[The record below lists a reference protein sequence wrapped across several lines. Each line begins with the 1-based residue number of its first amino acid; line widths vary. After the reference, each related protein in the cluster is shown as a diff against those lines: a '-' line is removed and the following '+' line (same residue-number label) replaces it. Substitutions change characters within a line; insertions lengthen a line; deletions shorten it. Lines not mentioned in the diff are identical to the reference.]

1 MDKLYWLEQI
11 KLQDR
16 AKVGDKAFY
25 LSRIMQR
32 GYPVVPGFVVSAE
45 VLREFLETLNSSE
58 ALVADL
64 PYSSLH
70 LDVKNWRQLQ
80 QVARRLRQE
89 ISAAHLPQHLL
100 SQIVNAAK
108 ELKSA
113 YLIFRPTFVLPT
125 IKHGV
130 TKTSG
135 LLESVVCECDEEAI
149 ALALKRTWSQMFRAK
164 SLSYWQWA
172 GIDLQQINLGVLV
185 QPFRNAI
192 ASGLLNANSSE
203 WEILATSGLG
213 VAMTQG
219 EVLPDVY
226 YIQPETGTVKERQLG
241 NKMVA
246 YRVNDKAPVA
256 ALQTVPA
263 SGALV
268 SNDSSLVPY
277 LLEEDQQKQYALPEE
292 HLQQLIQL
300 ATQIVKETGVNFTFE
315 WTISCEATSTLYLTQ
330 MSTPLAIYNFHS
342 IKGLGASAGR
352 VTATAHIIVNAQQ
365 KPEQLPKGV
374 ILVTPT
380 IAPDWLPLLQQAA
393 GIITDKGGITSHAAI
408 LARELGIPAVVS
420 VADAT
425 AIIQTGE
432 KLLIDGDKGE
442 VYRLTREAR
451 EIGQGEEDTGTK
463 GTQGSYRGTSPVGG
477 FSVKSSQ
484 RPSGISFGDAESFG
498 HATRTRTQSPRSGD
512 PHFDKLSAQPAALS
526 HRAGVPQ
533 RQTPAEGNPPM
544 PYGQASPEGAK
555 LAGGSIPPADF
566 GATQTPTAL
575 ALVEESVHRQGE
587 DNTGTSELTE
597 DTKAPGWFPLRKVS
611 VDKGTYL
618 FSASSSSSSRLS
630 LPMITTKL
638 LVNLSQPS
646 LIEQA
651 QSLPVDGVGLLR
663 SELMALNILEGK
675 HPSAWL
681 LEGHRTKLLER
692 WYEQIIHFAQAFAP
706 RPVFYRSLDWRSHE
720 LPSLNDNVESSTQ
733 SMLGERGT
741 FSYLKN
747 PAVFELELAA
757 LAGVQNAGYSNI
769 HLLLPFVRTV
779 EEFSFCRQKVEQ
791 ARLTQVPQFQLWI
804 MAEVPSVLF
813 LLPEYVKA
821 GVQGISIGTNDL
833 TQLLLAVDREQGQLA
848 KVFDERHP
856 VVMGAVAQLI
866 QMANSAGIPC
876 SICGQAPALYPE
888 IIDQLVQWGITSIS
902 VEQEAVERTYLAI
915 ARAEQKIILEAA
927 RRQRNQQ

>member
-1 MDKLYWLEQI
+1 MDKLYWLDQI

-32 GYPVVPGFVVSAE
+32 GYPVVPGFVVSAD

-89 ISAAHLPQHLL
+89 MSVAHLPRHLL
-100 SQIVNAAK
+100 SEIVNAAK

-113 YLIFRPTFVLPT
+113 YLILRPTFVLPT
-125 IKHGV
+125 LKHGV
-130 TKTSG
+130 TNTSG
-135 LLESVVCECDEEAI
+135 LLESQVCECDEQAI

-164 SLSYWQWA
+164 SLLYWQWA

-192 ASGLLNANSSE
+192 ASGSLNANSSE

-226 YIQPETGTVKERQLG
+226 YIHPETSTVKERQLG

-246 YRVNDKAPVA
+246 YRLNDKTPVA

-263 SGALV
+263 PDALT
-268 SNDSSLVPY
+268 SNNSSLVPY

-292 HLQQLIQL
+292 YLQQLIQL
-300 ATQIVKETGVNFTFE
+300 ASQIVKETGVNFTFE

-330 MSTPLAIYNFHS
+330 MSTPLPIYNFHS

-352 VTATAHIIVNAQQ
+352 VTATAHIVVNVQQ

-380 IAPDWLPLLQQAA
+380 IAPDWLPLLQQTV
-393 GIITDKGGITSHAAI
+393 GIVTEQGGMTSHAAI

-451 EIGQGEEDTGTK
+451 EIGQGEKDTGTR
-463 GTQGSYRGTSPVGG
+463 GTQGSHKGASRVVRQSERGG
-477 FSVKSSQ
+477 FQRQNKRVSVAS
-484 RPSGISFGDAESFG
+484 PSGE
-498 HATRTRTQSPRSGD
+498 
-512 PHFDKLSAQPAALS
+512 
-526 HRAGVPQ
+526 
-533 RQTPAEGNPPM
+533 ENPPM
-544 PYGQASPEGAK
+544 PYEQASSSDS
-555 LAGGSIPPADF
+555 GSVPLGI
-566 GATQTPTAL
+566 GKATQTQTSEEPTLGFPDLSRL
-575 ALVEESVHRQGE
+575 ALGIKGEGELEVSTESELGAKETREGHFEPRVSPVEESVHRQGE
-587 DNTGTSELTE
+587 DDTGTRELGE
-597 DTKAPGWFPLRKVS
+597 DTKGFGWLPLRRVS

-618 FSASSSSSSRLS
+618 FSASSIWPSHLS

-692 WYEQIIHFAQAFAP
+692 WYEQMIHFAQAFAP

-833 TQLLLAVDREQGQLA
+833 TQLLLGVDREQGQLA

-856 VVMGAVAQLI
+856 VVMSAVAQLI

-902 VEQEAVERTYLAI
+902 VEPEAVERTYLAI
-915 ARAEQKIILEAA
+915 ARAEQTIILEAA
-927 RRQRNQQ
+927 RRQLNQ

>member
-1 MDKLYWLEQI
+1 MDKLYWLDQI

-89 ISAAHLPQHLL
+89 MSAAHLPEHLL

-113 YLIFRPTFVLPT
+113 YLIFRPTFVVPT

-135 LLESVVCECDEEAI
+135 LLESQVCECDEQAI
-149 ALALKRTWSQMFRAK
+149 TLALKRTWSQMFRAK
-164 SLSYWQWA
+164 SLLYWQWA
-172 GIDLQQINLGVLV
+172 GIDLQQMNLGVLV

-203 WEILATSGLG
+203 WEILATWGLG

-226 YIQPETGTVKERQLG
+226 YIHPETGTVKERELG

-246 YRVNDKAPVA
+246 YRLNDKEDPVLKDGVYIYKAPVA
-256 ALQTVPA
+256 GLQTVPA
-263 SGALV
+263 SDALV
-268 SNDSSLVPY
+268 SNDSSLVSY

-292 HLQQLIQL
+292 YLQQLIQL
-300 ATQIVKETGVNFTFE
+300 ASQIVKETGVNFTFE
-315 WTISCEATSTLYLTQ
+315 WTISCETTSTLYLTQ

-342 IKGLGASAGR
+342 LKGLGASAGR

-393 GIITDKGGITSHAAI
+393 GIITEKGGMTSHAAI

-425 AIIQTGE
+425 AIVQTGE

-451 EIGQGEEDTGTK
+451 EIGQGQEDTGTK
-463 GTQGSYRGTSPVGG
+463 GTRSSHGGTSPVGG
-477 FSVKSSQ
+477 FSDLSRLALGIKGEEELEVPTESELGAKET
-484 RPSGISFGDAESFG
+484 RGGHFPSGMTPG
-498 HATRTRTQSPRSGD
+498 HAALTQSPRSGN
-512 PHFDKLSAQPAALS
+512 PSFALS
-526 HRAGVPQ
+526 HRAGVSQP
-533 RQTPAEGNPPM
+533 QTPLLENSSGVD
-544 PYGQASPEGAK
+544 AS
-555 LAGGSIPPADF
+555 
-566 GATQTPTAL
+566 
-575 ALVEESVHRQGE
+575 VEESVHRQGE
-587 DNTGTSELTE
+587 DDTETRELRE
-597 DTKAPGWFPLRKVS
+597 DTKARGWLPLRKVS

-618 FSASSSSSSRLS
+618 FSASSISPSRLS
-630 LPMITTKL
+630 LPMIATKL

-646 LIEQA
+646 VIEQA

-663 SELMALNILEGK
+663 SELMVLNILEGK
-675 HPSAWL
+675 HPSTWL

-692 WYEQIIHFAQAFAP
+692 WHQQMIHFAQAFAP

-720 LPSLNDNVESSTQ
+720 LLSLNDNVESSTQ

-741 FSYLKN
+741 FSYVKN

-757 LAGVQNAGYSNI
+757 IAGVQNAGYSNI

-833 TQLLLAVDREQGQLA
+833 TQLLLGVDREQGQLA

-888 IIDQLVQWGITSIS
+888 IIEQLVQWGITSIS
-902 VEQEAVERTYLAI
+902 VEPEAVERTYLAI
-915 ARAEQKIILEAA
+915 ARAEQRIILEAA
-927 RRQRNQQ
+927 RRQLNQH